1 MTYSRGDVVIV
12 PFMFTDKAVTKRRP
26 AIIVSSEGYHSS
38 RQEVI
43 VAAVTSNLSR
53 GTLVGDHSL
62 RGWQEAGLPK
72 PSMATGI
79 LRTLKQTMII
89 RKVGALTAGDMRAVS
104 QALSLALDL

>member
-1 MTYSRGDVVIV
+1 MTYSRGDIVFV

-26 AIIVSSEGYHSS
+26 AIIVSSEDYHSS

-53 GTLVGDHSL
+53 GAMAGDHSL
-62 RGWQEAGLPK
+62 QDWQEAGLPK

-79 LRTLKQTMII
+79 LRTLKQAMII
-89 RKVGALTAGDMRAVS
+89 RKVGSLTTGDMRAVS
-104 QALSLALDL
+104 DALSLALDL